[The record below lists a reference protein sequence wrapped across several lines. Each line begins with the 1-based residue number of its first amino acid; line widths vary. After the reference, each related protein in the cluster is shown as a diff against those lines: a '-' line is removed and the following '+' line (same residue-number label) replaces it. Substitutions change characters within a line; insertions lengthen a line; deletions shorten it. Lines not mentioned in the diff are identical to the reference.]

1 MNELKED
8 NKININEEKVIEIEL
23 SDGVIIKEKESV
35 LKKYP
40 NSTLAA
46 CFNLDLNLQKRNGRI
61 LIDIEY

>member
-8 NKININEEKVIEIEL
+8 NKININEEKIIEIEL

-40 NSTLAA
+40 NST
-46 CFNLDLNLQKRNGRI
+46 
-61 LIDIEY
+61 